1 MHVCIGF
8 QGKNCMRVEL
18 DMEHVTMRAELDI
31 RTHLY
36 LLEYPGEVH
45 ILGPSSPQELA
56 GTPNLA

>member
-36 LLEYPGEVH
+36 LLEYP
-45 ILGPSSPQELA
+45 
-56 GTPNLA
+56 